1 MISKNAIQIQ
11 IPDMSEVIMAEKII
25 IDTDPGIDDTL
36 AIFYALQSEALDVL
50 GLTTVF
56 GNASTD
62 LTTINALRLLEIA
75 ERSDIPVAKGAENP
89 LTKPFTNAVPHIH
102 GEDGQGNVHM
112 PPPKGKPVKQSAAQF
127 IVEQVQAHPGEITLV
142 PIGPLT
148 NIALALCLRPQI
160 AQEVKQVV
168 LMGGA
173 ALVPGNI
180 NPAAEANIF
189 NDAVAADIVFSAGW
203 DISMIGLDVTHKVL
217 MSDNQIAKFAKSPKA
232 TAQHI
237 GKVLP
242 LYVNFAL
249 KVMGKPGLYMHD
261 PSAIAYLL
269 DPSLFTV
276 EHYPVKVATQGISNG
291 KTWVWKRTMD
301 FPPEEFGFDVN
312 HKVHVVLDAQ
322 SDKVIS
328 KMLDTLL

>member
-1 MISKNAIQIQ
+1 MA
-11 IPDMSEVIMAEKII
+11 MAEKII
-25 IDTDPGIDDTL
+25 IDTDPGVDDTL
-36 AIFYALQSEALDVL
+36 AIFYALQSKALDVI

-56 GNASTD
+56 GNSPTD
-62 LTTINALRLLEIA
+62 LTTMNALRLLEIA
-75 ERSDIPVAKGAENP
+75 GRSDIPVAKGAENP
-89 LTKPFTNAVPHIH
+89 LTHQFSGAVPHIH
-102 GEDGQGNVHM
+102 GEDGQGNVHL
-112 PPPKGKPVKQSAAQF
+112 PPPQSKAIQQSAAQF
-127 IVEQVQAHPGEITLV
+127 IIDQVRAHPGEVTLV

-148 NIALALCLRPQI
+148 NIALALSLRPQI
-160 AQEVKQVV
+160 AREVKRVV

-189 NDAVAADIVFSAGW
+189 NDAVAADIVFRAGW
-203 DISMIGLDVTHKVL
+203 DITMVGLDVTHKVL
-217 MSDNQIAKFAKSPKA
+217 MSDDQIAQFAKSTKA

-237 GKVLP
+237 SKVLP
-242 LYVNFAL
+242 LYVEFAH
-249 KVMGKPGLYMHD
+249 KVLGKPGLYMHD

-276 EHYPVKVATQGISNG
+276 EHYPVKVATQGISRG

-301 FPPEEFGFDVN
+301 FPPEEFGFDMN

-322 SDKVIS
+322 SDKVIN
-328 KMLDTLL
+328 KMLEVLL